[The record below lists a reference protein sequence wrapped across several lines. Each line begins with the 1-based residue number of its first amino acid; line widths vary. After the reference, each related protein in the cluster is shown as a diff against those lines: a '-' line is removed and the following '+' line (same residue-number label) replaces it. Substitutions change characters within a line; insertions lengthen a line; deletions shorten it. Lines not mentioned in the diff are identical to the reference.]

1 MFYAVKHGIKTGLL
15 TTKIALENAIKNF
28 PNPEYR
34 EFESMIEAMK
44 YLSNKDVKPT
54 TEKKKAEIYIQ
65 ESSPASNSYTKNIKS
80 KTTIKDD
87 FNTNK
92 KEIFYA
98 VRVGRVPGLYKTWN
112 ECVEQI
118 KHFPNQQFK
127 KFMTRK
133 EALDYVQNKL
143 IDIDYDNHYDD
154 SILNVYTDGSSYHNG
169 KPDCKASYGVYFAED
184 DIRNESG
191 LVLEGPS
198 NNSGELMGIL
208 RAIELI
214 NEDEEAVIHTDSAYG
229 IKCVSDYGQ
238 KMKKLGYPK
247 EIPNINIIKKLI
259 LSLENKPNIKFHH
272 LNSHTN
278 KTDKHSIGN
287 DRVDKMATDV
297 LKDYRS

>member
-1 MFYAVKHGIKTGLL
+1 MYYAVRKGLKIGLL
-15 TTKIALENAIKNF
+15 TSKLALENAIKDY
-28 PNPEYR
+28 PSPEYK
-34 EFESMIEAMK
+34 EFTSMIDAMK
-44 YLSNKDVKPT
+44 YLSNKEVPI
-54 TEKKKAEIYIQ
+54 KKELLIQ
-65 ESSPASNSYTKNIKS
+65 ETPTPASKS
-80 KTTIKDD
+80 AKDD

-127 KFMTRK
+127 KFTTRK

-143 IDIDYDNHYDD
+143 IDVDYDNHYDD

-169 KPDCKASYGVYFAED
+169 KSDCKASYGVYFGENE
-184 DIRNESG
+184 IRNESG

-214 NEDEEAVIHTDSAYG
+214 KENEEAVIHTDSAYG

-238 KMKKLGYPK
+238 KMKKLGYPTD
-247 EIPNINIIKKLI
+247 IPNINIIKKLMNA
-259 LSLENKPNIKFHH
+259 LQSKPNIRFHH

-287 DRVDKMATDV
+287 DKVDKMATSV
-297 LKDYRS
+297 LAEYR

>member
-1 MFYAVKHGIKTGLL
+1 
-15 TTKIALENAIKNF
+15 
-28 PNPEYR
+28 
-34 EFESMIEAMK
+34 
-44 YLSNKDVKPT
+44 
-54 TEKKKAEIYIQ
+54 
-65 ESSPASNSYTKNIKS
+65 
-80 KTTIKDD
+80 
-87 FNTNK
+87 
-92 KEIFYA
+92 
-98 VRVGRVPGLYKTWN
+98 
-112 ECVEQI
+112 
-118 KHFPNQQFK
+118 
-127 KFMTRK
+127 MTRK

-169 KPDCKASYGVYFAED
+169 KPDCKASYGVFFGED

-191 LVLEGPS
+191 LVLEGPLRGEDRNLEAGASRNVPS

-238 KMKKLGYPK
+238 KMKKLGWPK

-259 LSLENKPNIKFHH
+259 LSLESKPNIKFHH

-287 DRVDKMATDV
+287 DIVDKMATDV

>member
-1 MFYAVKHGIKTGLL
+1 L
-15 TTKIALENAIKNF
+15 
-28 PNPEYR
+28 
-34 EFESMIEAMK
+34 
-44 YLSNKDVKPT
+44 
-54 TEKKKAEIYIQ
+54 
-65 ESSPASNSYTKNIKS
+65 
-80 KTTIKDD
+80 

-127 KFMTRK
+127 KFTTRK
-133 EALDYVQNKL
+133 EALDYVQNNL
-143 IDIDYDNHYDD
+143 IDIDYDNHYND

-169 KPDCKASYGVYFAED
+169 KPDCKASYGVFFGED
-184 DIRNESG
+184 DVRNESG
-191 LVLEGPS
+191 LVMENPS

-214 NEDEEAVIHTDSAYG
+214 KEDEEAVIHTDSAYG

-238 KMKKLGYPK
+238 KMKKLGWPK

-259 LSLENKPNIKFHH
+259 VSLESKPNIKFHH

-297 LKDYRS
+297 LKDYR

>member
-1 MFYAVKHGIKTGLL
+1 MYYAVRKGLKIGLL
-15 TTKIALENAIKNF
+15 TNKLALENAIKDY
-28 PNPEYR
+28 PSPEYK
-34 EFESMIEAMK
+34 EFTSMIDAMK
-44 YLSNKDVKPT
+44 YLSNKEVPI
-54 TEKKKAEIYIQ
+54 KKELLIQ
-65 ESSPASNSYTKNIKS
+65 ETSTPASKS
-80 KTTIKDD
+80 AKDD

-127 KFMTRK
+127 KFTTRK
-133 EALDYVQNKL
+133 DALNYVQNNL
-143 IDIDYDNHYDD
+143 IDIDYDNNYDD
-154 SILNVYTDGSSYHNG
+154 SVLNVYTDGSSYHNG
-169 KPDCKASYGVYFAED
+169 KPDCKASYGVYFGENE
-184 DIRNESG
+184 IRNESG

-214 NEDEEAVIHTDSAYG
+214 KENEEAVIHTDSAYG

-238 KMKKLGYPK
+238 KMKKLGYPT
-247 EIPNINIIKKLI
+247 EIPNINIIKKLMNA
-259 LSLENKPNIKFHH
+259 LQSKPNIRFHH

-287 DRVDKMATDV
+287 DKVDKMATSV
-297 LKDYRS
+297 LAEYR

>member
-1 MFYAVKHGIKTGLL
+1 MFYAVKQGNKTGLL
-15 TTKIALENAIKNF
+15 TTKTALENAIKNF
-28 PNPEYR
+28 SNPEYR

-54 TEKKKAEIYIQ
+54 IEKKKTEIYIQ
-65 ESSPASNSYTKNIKS
+65 ESSPTNTKTTKS
-80 KTTIKDD
+80 KTTVKDD

-169 KPDCKASYGVYFAED
+169 KPDCKASYGVYFGED
-184 DIRNESG
+184 DVRNESG
-191 LVLEGPS
+191 LVIEHPS

-214 NEDEEAVIHTDSAYG
+214 KEDEEAVIHTDSAYG

-238 KMKKLGYPK
+238 KMKKLGWPK

-259 LSLENKPNIKFHH
+259 VSLESKPNIKFHH

-287 DRVDKMATDV
+287 DKVDKMATDV
-297 LKDYRS
+297 LKDYR

>member
-1 MFYAVKHGIKTGLL
+1 MFYAVKQGNKTGLL
-15 TTKIALENAIKNF
+15 TTKTALENAIKNF

-54 TEKKKAEIYIQ
+54 TIQKKEIFIQ
-65 ESSPASNSYTKNIKS
+65 ETVPSNKKS
-80 KTTIKDD
+80 TTVKDD

-169 KPDCKASYGVYFAED
+169 KLDCKASYGVFFGED

-191 LVLEGPS
+191 LVLDGPS

-214 NEDEEAVIHTDSAYG
+214 KEDEEAVIHTDSAYG

-238 KMKKLGYPK
+238 KMKKLGWPK

-259 LSLENKPNIKFHH
+259 LSLESKPNIKFHH

-287 DRVDKMATDV
+287 DIVDKMATDV